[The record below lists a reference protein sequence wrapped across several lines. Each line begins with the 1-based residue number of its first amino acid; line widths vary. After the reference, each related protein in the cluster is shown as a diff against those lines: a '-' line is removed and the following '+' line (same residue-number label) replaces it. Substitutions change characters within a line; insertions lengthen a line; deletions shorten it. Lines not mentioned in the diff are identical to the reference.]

1 MDHQHLLS
9 QEWQGIRRSR
19 DRDSRDE
26 RSPPDRLRNT
36 MSPPPSKDGLDGL
49 FDRSGSFDDLA
60 SLDDGVLEEL
70 SRAQSTESLLLNEV
84 LQLDMGMEYQ
94 DEAVAAGAL
103 SQDFSFLGDVDS
115 DLLGTVPPGSSSA
128 QGWQC
133 QQVPP
138 SQRTRYVASAVPSQC
153 GGGLIT
159 SRRPAPKMPYTLQ
172 PRPYGPPSHGP
183 RHPAMG
189 AGKGGKGGKGRGGKG
204 WGRGSAPPQ
213 PSPPTPVRE
222 SGSRVPYTLGS
233 DDLPPMPGLQAV
245 RSVPRAHGGSLP
257 PMPSLQRI
265 YHTGIPSYNSDS
277 YKSDGMP
284 ASTEL
289 VPDEIK

>member
-115 DLLGTVPPGSSSA
+115 DLLGTAPPGSSSA

-189 AGKGGKGGKGRGGKG
+189 AGKGGKGGKG
-204 WGRGSAPPQ
+204 
-213 PSPPTPVRE
+213 
-222 SGSRVPYTLGS
+222 SRVPYTLGS

-245 RSVPRAHGGSLP
+245 RSVPRGSHGGSLP